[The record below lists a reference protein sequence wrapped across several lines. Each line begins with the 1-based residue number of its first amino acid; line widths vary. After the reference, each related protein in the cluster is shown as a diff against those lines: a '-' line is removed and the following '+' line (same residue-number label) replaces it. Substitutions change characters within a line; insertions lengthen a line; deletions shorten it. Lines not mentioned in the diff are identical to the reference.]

1 MIDAGG
7 FFARFGNLLFDH
19 RKVVLSIILV
29 ITCWFAFHIPAVRML
44 SDFADL
50 LPQQHPYIKLHNSI
64 RDTFGGAN
72 IVTMAVEVDEGT
84 IFNNDTLARI
94 HRITEAVDQ
103 LTNVNHNLVTS
114 LTHRNT
120 RKISLTP
127 DGTIRS
133 TTYYDPNH
141 GEYTPLE
148 LAEMQRN
155 VVASARVFGLL
166 VSPDMKAAV
175 VKGTLNEGAL
185 DYGKIFT
192 ELKAIRAKETAPG
205 VRIHATGHP
214 VLVGWVDS
222 YSVQIL
228 QIFLYTVFIVLAIL
242 VVYTRRIY
250 GILLPLLGMALTSIW
265 GVGFMG
271 VLGYNLDPLMLV
283 VPFLI
288 SARAMSHGIQKVER
302 YFLELARTDDK
313 LVAARNTFN
322 ALFRPGALAI
332 AADAAALFLI
342 GLGSVP
348 INDKM
353 AIYASFWAVCMVVTV
368 LVTLPMLL
376 AVLPK
381 PRNVAIKRTIVRRI
395 FPKLALVVGTR
406 GRSIAVLWVS
416 LVIVLGAAYLS
427 TKVQIGEPEP
437 GSPLLYRD
445 HDFNLSSK
453 AINDRFPGS
462 EELFIIARTDEKGG
476 LKRPEVIKAL
486 EDFQNYMLL
495 DDTLGGA
502 KGLNNLVTQVNQ
514 MTRNDDPRWAVV
526 PNRASDVG
534 GLMFMYM
541 MSAPVPGALLEYL
554 DTDEQIANMVFYY
567 KDHTGETI
575 RRAIHMAKEWSAD
588 VGSGIPGLHI
598 DLAGGPVG
606 VTAAIDEEAFETNLI
621 VVPAVLALIFLFTLW
636 FYGSIHSGVMMLASM
651 GFATTLTYA
660 CMGLLEMGLNV
671 NTVPMIAVGIGLGV
685 DYAIYMMDRIKE
697 AMHVATDLQDAVKRA
712 VATTGVAI
720 AFTATTL
727 VGGIIMWVFISDL
740 RFQADSARLLIIMLV
755 LNACAAMFLVP
766 AWVDIFRPK
775 FIMRAAE
782 ERWSSANNVLIEELS
797 MASSNG
803 NGDARP
809 ADVV

>member
-1 MIDAGG
+1 MSEPQG
-7 FFARFGNLLFDH
+7 FFPRFGNALFDH
-19 RKVVLSIILV
+19 RKLVLLIVML
-29 ITCWFAFHIPAVRML
+29 ITAWFAWHIPTVRML

-72 IVTMAVEVDEGT
+72 IITMAVEVDEGT
-84 IFNNDTLARI
+84 VFTNETLSRI
-94 HRITEAVDQ
+94 HRITEGMDK
-103 LTNVNHNLVTS
+103 LTSINHNLVTS

-127 DGTIRS
+127 DGNIRS
-133 TTYYDPNH
+133 KTYYDPQY
-141 GEYTPLE
+141 GDYSPDE
-148 LAEMQRN
+148 LAGMQRD
-155 VVASARVFGLL
+155 VVASPRVFGLL
-166 VSPDMKAAV
+166 VSPDLKAAII
-175 VKGTLNEGAL
+175 KGTLNEGAL
-185 DYGKIFT
+185 DYGKIFE
-192 ELKAIRAKETAPG
+192 ELQAIRLKEAAPG
-205 VRIHATGHP
+205 VHIYATGNP

-228 QIFLYTVFIVLAIL
+228 QIFLYTVVIVLAIL
-242 VVYTRRIY
+242 IVYTRRLY
-250 GILLPLLGMALTSIW
+250 GILLPLFGMALTSIW

-288 SARAMSHGIQKVER
+288 SARALSHGIQKVER

-313 LVAARNTFN
+313 QLAARNTFN

-332 AADAAALFLI
+332 VADAAALFLI

-353 AIYASFWAVCMVVTV
+353 AIYASFWAVSMVVTV

-376 AVLPK
+376 AILPK
-381 PRNVAIKRTIVRRI
+381 PKNISIKRTIIRDV

-406 GRSIAVLWVS
+406 ERAKAVLWVT
-416 LVIVLGAAYLS
+416 LCIVLVATALS
-427 TKVQIGEPEP
+427 FRVQIGEPEP

-445 HDFNLSSK
+445 HDFNVSSK

-486 EDFQNYMLL
+486 ADFQNYMLL
-495 DDTLGGA
+495 DPTMGGA
-502 KGLNNLVTQVNQ
+502 KGLNNLVIQVNQ

-554 DTDEQIANMVFYY
+554 DTDEQLANMVFYY

-575 RRAIHMAKEWSAD
+575 RRAIHMVKQWRDE
-588 VGSGIPGLHI
+588 VGNKIPGLHI

-606 VTAAIDEEAFETNLI
+606 VTAAINEEAFDTNLV
-621 VVPAVLALIFLFTLW
+621 VVPAVLVLILMFTFW
-636 FYGSIHSGVMMLASM
+636 FYGSIHSGVMMLVSM

-660 CMGLLEMGLNV
+660 CMGLLDMGLNV

-697 AMHVATDLQDAVKRA
+697 EMHGATDLQEAVKRA
-712 VATTGVAI
+712 VSTTGVAI

-727 VGGIIMWVFISDL
+727 IGGIIMWVFISEL

-755 LNACAAMFLVP
+755 LNACSAMFLVP
-766 AWVDIFRPK
+766 AWVEIFKPK
-775 FIMRAAE
+775 FIMGTAN
-782 ERWSSANNVLIEELS
+782 ERGANGS
-797 MASSNG
+797 H
-803 NGDARP
+803 P
-809 ADVV
+809 

>member
-1 MIDAGG
+1 MMSEATG
-7 FFARFGNLLFDH
+7 FFPRFGNLLFDH
-19 RKVVLSIILV
+19 RKVVLAIVAL
-29 ITCWFAFHIPAVRML
+29 ITVWFGWHIPAVRML

-50 LPQQHPYIKLHNSI
+50 LPQEHPYIKLHNSI

-72 IVTMAVEVDEGT
+72 IITMAVEVEEGT
-84 IFNNDTLARI
+84 IFTSDTLDRI
-94 HRITEAVDQ
+94 HRITEGVDQ
-103 LTNVNHNLVTS
+103 LTSINHNLVTS

-120 RKISLTP
+120 RKITLTP

-133 TTYYDPNH
+133 YTYYDPQK
-141 GEYTPLE
+141 GGYSAEELE
-148 LAEMQRN
+148 QMQRD
-155 VVASARVFGLL
+155 VVASARVYGLL
-166 VSPDMKAAV
+166 VSPDMKAAII
-175 VKGTLNEGAL
+175 KGTLNEGAL
-185 DYGKIFT
+185 DYGKIFA
-192 ELKAIRAKETAPG
+192 ELQAIRAREAAPG
-205 VRIHATGHP
+205 IRIHATGHP

-228 QIFLYTVFIVLAIL
+228 QIFFYTVFIVLGIL
-242 VVYTRRIY
+242 IVYTRRLY

-302 YFLELARTDDK
+302 YFLELARTHDK
-313 LVAARNTFN
+313 EVAARNTFN

-332 AADAAALFLI
+332 VADAAALFLI

-376 AVLPK
+376 AILPR
-381 PRNVAIKRTIVRRI
+381 PRDVAIKHTVVRTI
-395 FPKLALVVGTR
+395 FPKLALVVSTR

-416 LVIVLGAAYLS
+416 LVIVLGAVYLS
-427 TKVQIGEPEP
+427 SKVQIGEPEP

-462 EELFIIARTDEKGG
+462 EELFIIARTDQKGG
-476 LKRPEVIKAL
+476 MKRPEVIRAL
-486 EDFQNYMLL
+486 QDFQNYMLL

-502 KGLNNLVTQVNQ
+502 KGINNLVTQVNQ

-526 PNRASDVG
+526 PSRDSDVG

-541 MSAPVPGALLEYL
+541 MSAPVPGALLEFV
-554 DTDEQIANMVFYY
+554 DTDEQVANMVFYY

-575 RRAIHMAKEWSAD
+575 RRAIHMVKEWRD
-588 VGSGIPGLHI
+588 TIGSKVEGLSI
-598 DLAGGPVG
+598 ELAGGPVG
-606 VTAAIDEEAFETNLI
+606 VTAAINEEAYETNLI
-621 VVPAVLALIFLFTLW
+621 VVPAVLALIFVFTLW
-636 FYGSIHSGVMMLASM
+636 FYGSIHSGVMMLVSM

-660 CMGLLEMGLNV
+660 CMGLLDMGLNV

-697 AMHVATDLQDAVKRA
+697 EMHVADGLQDAVSRA
-712 VATTGVAI
+712 VGTTGVAI

-727 VGGIIMWVFISDL
+727 VGGIIMWVFMSDL
-740 RFQADSARLLIIMLV
+740 RFQADAARLLIIMLV
-755 LNACAAMFLVP
+755 LNACSAMFLVP

-775 FIMRAAE
+775 FIMRAGE
-782 ERWSSANNVLIEELS
+782 ERWNGKNGLIAEV
-797 MASSNG
+797 A
-803 NGDARP
+803 
-809 ADVV
+809 

>member
-1 MIDAGG
+1 MSDSQG
-7 FFARFGNLLFDH
+7 FFPRFGNLLFDH
-19 RKVVLSIILV
+19 RKIVLLLV
-29 ITCWFAFHIPAVRML
+29 MLTTAWFAWHIPTVRML

-72 IVTMAVEVDEGT
+72 IITMAVEVEEGT
-84 IFNNDTLARI
+84 VFSNETLARI
-94 HRITEAVDQ
+94 HRITEGMDQ
-103 LTNVNHNLVTS
+103 LTSINHNLVTS

-127 DGTIRS
+127 DGNIRS
-133 TTYYDPNH
+133 TTYYDPQY
-141 GEYTPLE
+141 GDYSPAE
-148 LAEMQRN
+148 LAGMQRD
-155 VVASARVFGLL
+155 VVASPRVFGLL
-166 VSPDMKAAV
+166 VSPDLKAAII
-175 VKGTLNEGAL
+175 KGTLNEGAL
-185 DYGKIFT
+185 DYGKIFK
-192 ELKAIRAKETAPG
+192 ELQVIRDKEAAPG
-205 VRIHATGHP
+205 IRIHATGNP

-222 YSVQIL
+222 YSAQIL

-242 VVYTRRIY
+242 IVYTRRFY

-288 SARAMSHGIQKVER
+288 SARALSHGIQKVER

-313 LVAARNTFN
+313 ALAARNTFN

-332 AADAAALFLI
+332 VADAAALFLI

-353 AIYASFWAVCMVVTV
+353 AIYASFWAVSMLVTV

-376 AVLPK
+376 AILPK
-381 PRNVAIKRTIVRRI
+381 PKNIAIKRTFIREV
-395 FPKLALVVGTR
+395 FPKLAAVVGTR
-406 GRSIAVLWVS
+406 GRAKGVLWVT
-416 LVIVLGAAYLS
+416 LVIVLCATWLS
-427 TKVQIGEPEP
+427 FKVQIGEPEP

-445 HDFNLSSK
+445 HDFNVSSK

-476 LKRPEVIKAL
+476 LKRPGVIKAL

-495 DDTLGGA
+495 DETMGGA

-526 PNRASDVG
+526 PNQASDVG

-541 MSAPVPGALLEYL
+541 MSAPVPGALLEFL
-554 DTDEQIANMVFYY
+554 DPDERIANMVFYY

-575 RRAIHMAKEWSAD
+575 RRAIHMVKTWRD
-588 VGSGIPGLHI
+588 TVGSKVPGLHI

-606 VTAAIDEEAFETNLI
+606 VTAAIDEEAFDTNLI
-621 VVPAVLALIFLFTLW
+621 VVPAVLALILVFTFW
-636 FYGSIHSGVMMLASM
+636 FYGSMHSGVMMLASM

-697 AMHVATDLQDAVKRA
+697 EMHVATDLQDAVTRA
-712 VATTGVAI
+712 VSTTGVAI

-727 VGGIIMWVFISDL
+727 IGGIIMWVFISDL

-766 AWVDIFRPK
+766 AWVEIFKPK
-775 FIMRAAE
+775 FIMQAAE
-782 ERWSSANNVLIEELS
+782 ERWT
-797 MASSNG
+797 NG
-803 NGDARP
+803 TP
-809 ADVV
+809 LL

>member
-1 MIDAGG
+1 MNENQG
-7 FFARFGNLLFDH
+7 FFPRFGNLLFDH
-19 RKVVLSIILV
+19 RKLVLLGVMLV
-29 ITCWFAFHIPAVRML
+29 TAWFAWHIPAVRML

-72 IVTMAVEVDEGT
+72 IITMAVEVEEGT
-84 IFNNDTLARI
+84 VFTNETLARI
-94 HRITEAVDQ
+94 HRITEGMDK
-103 LTNVNHNLVTS
+103 LTSINHNLVTS

-127 DGTIRS
+127 DGNIRS
-133 TTYYDPNH
+133 VTYYDPQY
-141 GEYTPLE
+141 GDYSADE
-148 LAEMQRN
+148 LAGMQRD
-155 VVASARVFGLL
+155 VVASPRVFGLL
-166 VSPDMKAAV
+166 VSPDLKAAII
-175 VKGTLNEGAL
+175 KGTLNEGAL
-185 DYGKIFT
+185 DYGKIFE
-192 ELKAIRAKETAPG
+192 ELQAIRAAEAAPG
-205 VRIHATGHP
+205 VRIYATGNP

-222 YSVQIL
+222 YSAQIL

-242 VVYTRRIY
+242 IVYTRRLY
-250 GILLPLLGMALTSIW
+250 GILLPLAGMALTSIW

-288 SARAMSHGIQKVER
+288 SARALSHGIQKVER

-313 LVAARNTFN
+313 QIAARNTFN

-332 AADAAALFLI
+332 VADAAALFLI

-353 AIYASFWAVCMVVTV
+353 AIYASFWAVSMLVTV

-376 AVLPK
+376 AILPK
-381 PRNVAIKRTIVRRI
+381 PKRIAAKQTFIRDA
-395 FPKLALVVGTR
+395 FPKLALVVGTPAR
-406 GRSIAVLWVS
+406 ARAVLWVT
-416 LVIVLGAAYLS
+416 LCIVLVATWLS
-427 TKVQIGEPEP
+427 FKVQIGEPEP

-445 HDFNLSSK
+445 HDFNVSSK

-462 EELFIIARTDEKGG
+462 EELFIIARTEEKGG

-486 EDFQNYMLL
+486 ADFQNYMLL
-495 DDTLGGA
+495 DPTMGGA
-502 KGLNNLVTQVNQ
+502 KGLNNLVMQVNQ

-554 DTDEQIANMVFYY
+554 DTDEQVANMVFYY

-575 RRAIHMAKEWSAD
+575 RRAIHMVKQWRDE
-588 VGSGIPGLHI
+588 VGSKVPGLNI
-598 DLAGGPVG
+598 ELAGGPVG
-606 VTAAIDEEAFETNLI
+606 VTAAINEEAFDTNVI
-621 VVPAVLALIFLFTLW
+621 VVPAVLVLILMFTFW
-636 FYGSIHSGVMMLASM
+636 FYGSLHSGVMMLVSM

-697 AMHVATDLQDAVKRA
+697 EMHGATDLQEAVKRA
-712 VATTGVAI
+712 VSTTGVAI

-727 VGGIIMWVFISDL
+727 IGGIIMWVFISDL

-755 LNACAAMFLVP
+755 LNACSAMFLVP
-766 AWVDIFRPK
+766 AWAEIFKPK
-775 FIMRAAE
+775 FIMEAGRE
-782 ERWSSANNVLIEELS
+782 PR
-797 MASSNG
+797 
-803 NGDARP
+803 
-809 ADVV
+809 